1 MTAMAISGPQ
11 VWFQCSHMWPRVA
24 TQNWTLEG
32 YEMAKKKPRRARI
45 PIHITLSPQVIEML
59 DKATYNRSRFI
70 EDAILTRLSL
80 GGSVLKSGEGLWSRD
95 RDLNPGPADYES
107 AALPS

>member
-1 MTAMAISGPQ
+1 MTVMAISGSQ
-11 VWFQCSHMWPRVA
+11 VWFQCSHMWPHVA
-24 TQNWTLEG
+24 TQNWTGEG
-32 YEMAKKKPRRARI
+32 LEMAKKKPRRTRI

-70 EDAILTRLSL
+70 EDAILMRLSL
-80 GGSVLKSGEGLWSRD
+80 RESVLKSGKGVWSRD

>member
-1 MTAMAISGPQ
+1 MKTAFWKQ
-11 VWFQCSHMWPRVA
+11 
-24 TQNWTLEG
+24 E
-32 YEMAKKKPRRARI
+32 
-45 PIHITLSPQVIEML
+45 
-59 DKATYNRSRFI
+59 NRSLLI

-80 GGSVLKSGEGLWSRD
+80 GRSVLKSGEGLWSRD

>member
-1 MTAMAISGPQ
+1 MTAMAISSPQ
-11 VWFQCSHMWPRVA
+11 VVSQCSHMWPRVA
-24 TQNWTLEG
+24 TQNWAKEG
-32 YEMAKKKPRRARI
+32 RKMAKKKPRRARI
-45 PIHITLSPQVIEML
+45 PIHITLSPQVIELM

-70 EDAILTRLSL
+70 EDAILMRLSYEKKPF
-80 GGSVLKSGEGLWSRD
+80 GREGRLWSRD